1 MFCSYQEMYYS
12 VKDMDF
18 IVDKRLEMVHMAHE
32 IGYKP
37 TARFYK
43 TDRNTVRKWCRRYA
57 LEGIN
62 GLKDRSKMPHYFP
75 SKIKQ
80 SDIDKIKQDV
90 RICIQEVISLIDYK
104 NWK

>member
-12 VKDMDF
+12 VNNMSL

-43 TDRNTVRKWCRRYA
+43 TDRYTVRKWCRRYA
-57 LEGIN
+57 LEGID
-62 GLKDRSKMPHYFP
+62 GL
-75 SKIKQ
+75 
-80 SDIDKIKQDV
+80 
-90 RICIQEVISLIDYK
+90 
-104 NWK
+104 